1 MAPTIPLDALI
12 AWADEEA
19 RNWQDFFRT
28 HPQALDLKT
37 DIAHTDSVR
46 GLLAH
51 IAGVEYVYTERIRGI
66 ARSNYDELRQ
76 RANADPFALGD
87 EARRWFREFLASGDD
102 AALDTI
108 MTFGTL
114 TVGQFSATRSKM
126 LAHAMLH
133 SIRHWAQLATF
144 IRQQGLP
151 EPGKHD
157 FLYTAGMK

>member
-19 RNWQDFFRT
+19 RKWQDFFRA
-28 HPQALDLKT
+28 HPQAFDLHT
-37 DIAHTDSVR
+37 DIAHTDTVR
-46 GLLAH
+46 GLVAH
-51 IAGVEYVYTERIRGI
+51 IAAVERVYTERMQGI
-66 ARSNYDELRQ
+66 ARADFAPLLQ
-76 RANADPFALGD
+76 RANADPFGVGE
-87 EARRWFREFLASGDD
+87 EARRWFRDLLASASDD
-102 AALDTI
+102 ALDTV

-114 TVGQFSATRSKM
+114 SVGQFSATRRKM